1 MVAKP
6 VIGLFE
12 KGAPFTVPEH
22 EPPLSVPVSVAGCG
36 VSVIGGFHCAWIC
49 TLVQLTK
56 NVLVCAAYDG
66 AASTPAMRIAAPSGA
81 SRAMR
86 IPLLPPRKSPKRF
99 IRGQTVAA

>member
-1 MVAKP
+1 MVALP

-12 KGAPFTVPEH
+12 NDAPFTVPEQ
-22 EPPLSVPVSVAGCG
+22 EPPLSVPLRTAACG
-36 VSVIGGFHCAWIC
+36 VRVIGGFQLAAIF

-81 SRAMR
+81 TRAMR
-86 IPLLPPRKSPKRF
+86 IPLLPPRKSPKRV
-99 IRGQTVAA
+99 IRGQ